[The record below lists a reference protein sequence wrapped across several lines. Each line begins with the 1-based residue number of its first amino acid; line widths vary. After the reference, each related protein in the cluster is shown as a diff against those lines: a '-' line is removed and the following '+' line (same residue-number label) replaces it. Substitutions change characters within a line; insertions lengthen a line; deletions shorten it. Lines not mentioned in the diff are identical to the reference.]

1 MSEAYAEL
9 RALARRDPNV
19 VGLFLGGSRGKGM
32 AKEDS
37 DYDVYLIVAR
47 KVGEYRR
54 KFPLRHGDDP
64 EVIVLSLAEFK
75 RHAAVGSEL
84 EWNRYNFAHVRAE
97 LDKTGEVQQL
107 LDEKGSL
114 PKAAARDMA
123 AEALDGYMNQYYRS
137 AKSFRDGDALAARF
151 DAAESVPYLLVALF
165 ALHERVRPYNK
176 YLRWELEQHP
186 LPGDEWRAGRLL
198 PLLEAVVG
206 GDLSVQRT
214 LFADIER
221 LARER
226 GHGDVVDAW
235 GADLTPLRGVYDRG
249 QTPPQE

>member
-97 LDKTGEVQQL
+97 LDKTGEIQQL
-107 LDEKGSL
+107 LDEKGTL
-114 PKAAARDMA
+114 PKAAARAIA
-123 AEALDGYMNQYYRS
+123 AEALDAYINQYYRS
-137 AKSFRDGDALAARF
+137 AKNFRDGNEQPGRL
-151 DAAESVPYLLVALF
+151 DAAESVPYFLVTLF

-176 YLRWELEQHP
+176 YLRWELEEHP
-186 LPGDEWRAGRLL
+186 LPGGEWSAARLL
-198 PLLEAVVG
+198 PLLDAVCA
-206 GDLSVQRT
+206 GDLSAQRR
-214 LFADIER
+214 LFRDVER

-226 GHGDVVDAW
+226 GHGDVVDGW
-235 GADLTPLRGVYDRG
+235 GADLALLRGV
-249 QTPPQE
+249 

>member
-19 VGLFLGGSRGKGM
+19 IGLFLGGSRGKGIPT
-32 AKEDS
+32 ERS

-64 EVIVLSLAEFK
+64 EVIVLSLAEFR

-84 EWNRYNFAHVRAE
+84 EWNRYTFAHVRAE
-97 LDKTGEVQQL
+97 IDKTGEIQEL
-107 LDEKGSL
+107 LDEKGTL
-114 PKAAARDMA
+114 PKQAARQIA
-123 AEALDGYMNQYYRS
+123 AEALDAYINQYYR
-137 AKSFRDGDALAARF
+137 AVKNLRDGDEPAARL
-151 DAAESVPYLLVALF
+151 DAAESVPYFLVTLF

-186 LPGDEWRAGRLL
+186 LPGTQWSAARLL
-198 PLLEAVVG
+198 PLLDAVAS
-206 GDLSVQRT
+206 GDLTAQRR
-214 LFADIER
+214 LFRDVEE

-226 GHGDVVDAW
+226 KLGKVVDGW
-235 GADLTPLRGVYDRG
+235 GADLTLLRGG
-249 QTPPQE
+249 

>member
-1 MSEAYAEL
+1 LSEAYAEL

-19 VGLFLGGSRGKGM
+19 IGLFLGGSRGKGIPT
-32 AKEDS
+32 EHS

-64 EVIVLSLAEFK
+64 EVIVFSLAEFR

-84 EWNRYNFAHVRAE
+84 EWNRYTFAHVRAE
-97 LDKTGEVQQL
+97 IDKTGEIQEL
-107 LDEKGSL
+107 LDEKGTL
-114 PKAAARDMA
+114 PKQAARQIA
-123 AEALDGYMNQYYRS
+123 AEALDAYINQYYR
-137 AKSFRDGDALAARF
+137 AVKNLRDGDEPAARL
-151 DAAESVPYLLVALF
+151 DAAESVPYFLVTLF

-186 LPGDEWRAGRLL
+186 LPGTQWSAARLL
-198 PLLEAVVG
+198 PLLDAVAS
-206 GDLSVQRT
+206 GDLTAQRR
-214 LFADIER
+214 LFRDVEE

-226 GHGDVVDAW
+226 KLGKVVDGW
-235 GADLTPLRGVYDRG
+235 VADLTLLRGG
-249 QTPPQE
+249 

>member
-9 RALARRDPNV
+9 RALARQDPNV
-19 VGLFLGGSRGKGM
+19 VGLFLGGSRGKGL
-32 AKEDS
+32 ATEYS

-47 KVGEYRR
+47 RVGEYRR

-64 EVIVLSLAEFK
+64 EVIVLSLSEFR

-84 EWNRYNFAHVRAE
+84 EWNRYTFAHVTAE

-114 PKAAARDMA
+114 PKEAARNIA
-123 AEALDGYMNQYYRS
+123 AEALDAYINQYYRS
-137 AKSFRDGDALAARF
+137 AKNFRDGNDPAGRL
-151 DAAESVPYLLVALF
+151 DAAESVPYFLVTLF

-176 YLRWELEQHP
+176 YLRWELEEHP
-186 LPGDEWRAGRLL
+186 LPGDEWSAARLL
-198 PLLEAVVG
+198 PLLDAVVA
-206 GDLSVQRT
+206 GDLTAQRR
-214 LFADIER
+214 LFGDVER

-226 GHGDVVDAW
+226 GHGGVVDGW
-235 GADLTPLRGVYDRG
+235 GADLTLLRGV
-249 QTPPQE
+249 